1 MSKHSHIFETSLS
14 SKSPGVSIILS
25 FPVDWLICCKA
36 WFSILSWLISPWW
49 LSIFS
54 KGIIYSV
61 NLVVQVSAL
70 FCSLSNNELDNLIKV
85 FFPER
90 EPPKIKISKEVVA
103 CNRLIFPKF
112 W

>member
-1 MSKHSHIFETSLS
+1 MSKHWHTFETSLS

-61 NLVVQVSAL
+61 HLVVQVSAH
-70 FCSLSNNELDNLIKV
+70 FCSLTNNELDNLLIKV
-85 FFPER
+85 LFPES
-90 EPPKIKISKEVVA
+90 EPPKIKISKDVVA
-103 CNRLIFPKF
+103 CNN
-112 W
+112 